1 MDGDDFNR
9 PAMDG
14 VKEEP
19 AWNCDLSLSHDGRE
33 SLTIAK
39 KDKSR
44 EKKRKRKGIRQQ
56 QRERMNRGCAGGVIT
71 YYIISIYTS
80 LGPAR
85 SRT

>member
-1 MDGDDFNR
+1 VDGDDFNR

-44 EKKRKRKGIRQQ
+44 KKEMKRREGKGMRQQ
-56 QRERMNRGCAGGVIT
+56 QRERG
-71 YYIISIYTS
+71 
-80 LGPAR
+80 
-85 SRT
+85 